1 MESKSIYRQFYSKL
15 IIATSLFIIALSF
28 IFYEYA
34 RSTVYD
40 DIQKNML
47 NHAKQIQISSIA
59 VNSFTP
65 ILNDNLTINLTT
77 NEQLKNLYN
86 TSKNCYWCGIKLVK
100 ENTHLDHLMPFKL
113 GGKHTISNLVLACCK
128 CNLKKQGKDPLEF
141 AKTLDESLL
150 ITMLMLY
157 LVMSTSLK
165 LHYII
170 LLNL

>member
-77 NEQLKNLYN
+77 NEQLKNYN
-86 TSKNCYWCGIKLVK
+86 FINYQEHDDYFIKLLYPYD
-100 ENTHLDHLMPFKL
+100 LDKNLFLEIDKN
-113 GGKHTISNLVLACCK
+113 IS
-128 CNLKKQGKDPLEF
+128 LER
-141 AKTLDESLL
+141 
-150 ITMLMLY
+150 
-157 LVMSTSLK
+157 
-165 LHYII
+165 
-170 LLNL
+170 